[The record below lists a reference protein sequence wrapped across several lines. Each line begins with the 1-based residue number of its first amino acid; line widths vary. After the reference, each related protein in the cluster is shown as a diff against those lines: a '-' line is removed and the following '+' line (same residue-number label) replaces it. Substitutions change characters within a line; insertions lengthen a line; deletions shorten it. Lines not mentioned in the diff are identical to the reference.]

1 MKVAFVGDVHGCV
14 VHALGAVV
22 LLQRHRQ
29 IQLDAVVQV
38 GDLGAYPSPGR
49 WDDSSRQFGAGHP
62 AQSDFFRLLDRAPR
76 VAESIQ
82 RALEEVPPVLFL
94 SGNHE
99 DHDWLAWLHETSGA
113 AVTPV
118 DPLSAYHHVA
128 CGHVADVGGLR
139 TAFLGMIESPG
150 VMDFDADAYDALM
163 AAEPGSIDVLV
174 THEGPH
180 GMSNDRH
187 GKAQGSAKLSRLIER
202 LQPPVHIGGH
212 YHHENGPRSY
222 GRTASYA
229 LGQLVEPKV
238 SRWDPVRDNPQ
249 QQVMRGSVGLL
260 DTATLDF
267 EFVHDDWLADVSGD
281 ELDLAGLLTG
291 DSPRPTTP

>member
-22 LLQRHRQ
+22 LLQRHRR

-49 WDDSSRQFGAGHP
+49 WDDSSRRYGAEHP
-62 AQSDFFRLLDRAPR
+62 AQGDFFRLLDGDPR
-76 VAESIQ
+76 VAESVR
-82 RALEEVPPVLFL
+82 RALDEVPPVLFL

-139 TAFLGMIESPG
+139 TAFLGMIELPG
-150 VMDFDADAYDALM
+150 HMDFDPGAYGALM
-163 AAEPGSIDVLV
+163 AAEPGSVDVLV
-174 THEGPH
+174 THEGPY
-180 GMSNDRH
+180 GMSNDRN
-187 GKAQGSAKLSRLIER
+187 GNVQGSAKLSVLIER
-202 LQPPVHIGGH
+202 LQPSLHVGGH
-212 YHHENGPRSY
+212 YHHENGPRRY
-222 GRTASYA
+222 GRTLSYA

-238 SRWDPVRDNPQ
+238 SRWDPVRDNPEQ
-249 QQVMRGSVGLL
+249 RVMRGSVGLL
-260 DTATLDF
+260 DTETLGF
-267 EFVHDDWLADVSGD
+267 EYVRDDWLADLSGD
-281 ELDLAGLLTG
+281 ELDLSGLLADG
-291 DSPRPTTP
+291 SPRPTAT